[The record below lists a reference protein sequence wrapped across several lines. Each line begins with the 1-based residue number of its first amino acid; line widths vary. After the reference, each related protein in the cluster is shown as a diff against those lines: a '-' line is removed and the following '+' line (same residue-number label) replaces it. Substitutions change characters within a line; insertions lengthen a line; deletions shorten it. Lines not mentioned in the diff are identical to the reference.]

1 MPDDDVVSEELQVPR
16 AKVRNLVF
24 IYMIIDFSEEIFVK
38 SNLTLSQKDMQA
50 MTPHLL
56 LKSRARSLV
65 ASVTLRGRPH
75 QVNAIMGTQT
85 SSEGTAISSSEE
97 KPLLKTAHRKVDKRL
112 LLWYSFVYLIMR
124 IHVSNISNA
133 AIINLE
139 QGTGIK
145 KQLGNLSSSEWAWAL
160 SIFYYP
166 YMFFEPLA
174 TLALK
179 RFSPSVWMSRIMIT
193 WVRWIASSMHGAT
206 QNYAGILACR
216 FFLGLAEAGF
226 YPGVL
231 YHLSFWYPTHRLPL
245 RIGFFY
251 ACGMFSGTISGLL
264 AYAISFMN
272 GVGGLSGWR
281 WLFVLEGIP
290 AIFCGIYTFF
300 FLPNYPETVDFLT
313 DSEREAILSD
323 LPEQAPTMKSKTIN
337 LQQVKDL
344 FSDPT
349 FIPFLMIWITHGI
362 GGWGISFVLP
372 TVIYELGISNTAISQ
387 VMTMPPFTLVF
398 VILLTLAFFVHTKRL
413 SPWVAGLGLEAAQIV
428 CYVLLITVKHP
439 IAKYIFVMIATAA
452 SQSFFAIIWPAHT
465 AERIRAAKGTTSA
478 GLAIGVT
485 NASCQLMG
493 IVGPQIYQSRFGPTY
508 RVSYS
513 CSIGLLCGT
522 LLAVSAA
529 WFFVARQDGK
539 ETGRGRVAAEED
551 SENSSQMRAAI
562 VEGKV

>member
-1 MPDDDVVSEELQVPR
+1 
-16 AKVRNLVF
+16 
-24 IYMIIDFSEEIFVK
+24 
-38 SNLTLSQKDMQA
+38 
-50 MTPHLL
+50 
-56 LKSRARSLV
+56 
-65 ASVTLRGRPH
+65 
-75 QVNAIMGTQT
+75 
-85 SSEGTAISSSEE
+85 
-97 KPLLKTAHRKVDKRL
+97 
-112 LLWYSFVYLIMR
+112 MR

-139 QGTGIK
+139 QGTGIR
-145 KQLGNLSSSEWAWAL
+145 KQLGDLSSSQWAWAL

-193 WVRWIASSMHGAT
+193 WPKGVISMCQGAT

-231 YHLSFWYPTHRLPL
+231 YHLSFWYPTSKLPL

-272 GVGGLSGWR
+272 GVGGLAGWR
-281 WLFVLEGIP
+281 WLFILEGIP
-290 AIFCGIYTFF
+290 AILCGVYTFF
-300 FLPNYPETVDFLT
+300 FLPDYPETVEFLT
-313 DSEREAILSD
+313 DAEREVVLAD
-323 LPEQAPTMKSKTIN
+323 LPDEAPTMKAKTIN
-337 LQQVKDL
+337 FKQVKEV
-344 FSDPT
+344 FRNPT

-398 VILLTLAFFVHTKRL
+398 VILLTLAFLVHTQRL
-413 SPWVAGLGLEAAQIV
+413 SPWVAGLGLEATQIV
-428 CYVLLITVKHP
+428 CYVLLITVKHA

-452 SQSFFAIIWPAHT
+452 SQSFFAIIWPGKSSK
-465 AERIRAAKGTTSA
+465 RIRAAKGTTTA
-478 GLAIGVT
+478 GLAIGIT

-493 IVGPQIYQSRFGPTY
+493 IVGPQIYQPRFGPTY

-522 LLAVSAA
+522 LLAVSSA
-529 WFFVARQDGK
+529 WYFVKRQDKQQAALATSIPGSDTD
-539 ETGRGRVAAEED
+539 TGTQTKTQPHDDKA
-551 SENSSQMRAAI
+551 
-562 VEGKV
+562 

>member
-1 MPDDDVVSEELQVPR
+1 MS
-16 AKVRNLVF
+16 
-24 IYMIIDFSEEIFVK
+24 
-38 SNLTLSQKDMQA
+38 
-50 MTPHLL
+50 
-56 LKSRARSLV
+56 SL
-65 ASVTLRGRPH
+65 A
-75 QVNAIMGTQT
+75 
-85 SSEGTAISSSEE
+85 EE
-97 KPLLKTAHRKVDKRL
+97 KPLLATAHRKVDRRL
-112 LLWYSFVYLIMR
+112 LVWYSFVYLVMR

-139 QGTGIK
+139 QGTGIRR
-145 KQLGNLSSSEWAWAL
+145 QLGDLSSSQWAWAL

-179 RFSPSVWMSRIMIT
+179 RFSPSVWMSRIMVT
-193 WVRWIASSMHGAT
+193 WGIISMCQGAT

-231 YHLSFWYPTHRLPL
+231 YHLSFWYPTQKLPL

-264 AYAISFMN
+264 AYAISFMD
-272 GVGGLSGWR
+272 GVGGLAGWR
-281 WLFVLEGIP
+281 WLFILEGIP
-290 AIFCGIYTFF
+290 AILCGIYTFF
-300 FLPNYPETVDFLT
+300 FLPNYPETVTFLT
-313 DSEREAILSD
+313 ESEREAVMAD
-323 LPEQAPTMKSKTIN
+323 LPEQAPNMNAKTFN
-337 LQQVKDL
+337 LQQVKEL
-344 FSDPT
+344 FRNPT

-398 VILLTLAFFVHTKRL
+398 VILLSLAFLVHTRRL

-439 IAKYIFVMIATAA
+439 IAKYVFVMIATAA
-452 SQSFFAIIWPAHT
+452 SQSFFAIIWP
-465 AERIRAAKGTTSA
+465 ERIRAAKGTTTA
-478 GLAIGVT
+478 GLAIGLT

-493 IVGPQIYQSRFGPTY
+493 IVGPQIYQPKFGPTY

-522 LLAVSAA
+522 LLAVSSA
-529 WFFVARQDGK
+529 WFPVARQDRAEGVRGGGTGGSDT
-539 ETGRGRVAAEED
+539 ETGVNIGEEGREAK
-551 SENSSQMRAAI
+551 S
-562 VEGKV
+562 

>member
-1 MPDDDVVSEELQVPR
+1 MVRTTVSGS
-16 AKVRNLVF
+16 
-24 IYMIIDFSEEIFVK
+24 D
-38 SNLTLSQKDMQA
+38 
-50 MTPHLL
+50 TPLPE
-56 LKSRARSLV
+56 A
-65 ASVTLRGRPH
+65 
-75 QVNAIMGTQT
+75 
-85 SSEGTAISSSEE
+85 E
-97 KPLLKTAHRKVDKRL
+97 KPLLKAAHRKVDKRL

-139 QGTGIK
+139 QGTGIR
-145 KQLGNLSSSEWAWAL
+145 KQLGDLSSSQWAWAL

-193 WVRWIASSMHGAT
+193 WGVISMCQGAT

-231 YHLSFWYPTHRLPL
+231 YHLSFWYPTSKLPL
-245 RIGFFY
+245 RIASTRPDSWSAKADSMQGFFY

-272 GVGGLSGWR
+272 GVGGLAGWR
-281 WLFVLEGIP
+281 WLFILEGIP
-290 AIFCGIYTFF
+290 AILCGIYTFF
-300 FLPNYPETVDFLT
+300 FLPNYPETVEFLT
-313 DSEREAILSD
+313 DAEREVVLAD
-323 LPEQAPTMKSKTIN
+323 LPDEAPTMKAKTIN
-337 LQQVKDL
+337 FEQVREV
-344 FSDPT
+344 FRNPT
-349 FIPFLMIWITHGI
+349 FIPFLMVWITHGI

-398 VILLTLAFFVHTKRL
+398 VILLSLAFLVHTQRL
-413 SPWVAGLGLEAAQIV
+413 SPWVAGLGLEATQIV
-428 CYVLLITVKHP
+428 CYVLLITIKHP

-452 SQSFFAIIWPAHT
+452 SQSFFAIIWPGKSST
-465 AERIRAAKGTTSA
+465 DQRIRAAKGTTTA
-478 GLAIGVT
+478 GLAIGIT
-485 NASCQLMG
+485 NASCQLM
-493 IVGPQIYQSRFGPTY
+493 VSKGPQIYQPKFGPTY

-522 LLAVSAA
+522 LLAVSSA
-529 WFFVARQDGK
+529 WYFVKRQDKQQVALATSIAGSDTDTGFRT
-539 ETGRGRVAAEED
+539 ETQPND
-551 SENSSQMRAAI
+551 Y
-562 VEGKV
+562 KV